1 MDRKIKIKIKEYFFI
16 TVGIIIVALSQYFFL
31 IPHDIAAG
39 GAMGIAMITNNY
51 FPFLSVGFIMLIVNI
66 ILFTIAFLTI
76 GSKFGVK
83 TIYASLGLSGTISI
97 LEKVFPIQA
106 PITNDILLSTII
118 GTILSGLG
126 MAVIFDNNASSGG
139 TDILAK
145 IINRYLHID
154 IGKSLLIIDFVVTL
168 FAALTF
174 GVEKGLYAIVAVI
187 SNGYFIDYAIEGFNV
202 AMQVFIMSDEI
213 EVISDYIMNELE
225 RGVTFFT
232 GQGAYSGEE
241 KRIMYTVISRRQFI
255 RLREYIKSVDPKAFI
270 SVSASHEVL
279 GEGFTEI
286 DDE

>member
-1 MDRKIKIKIKEYFFI
+1 
-16 TVGIIIVALSQYFFL
+16 
-31 IPHDIAAG
+31 
-39 GAMGIAMITNNY
+39 MGIAMITNNY